1 MTVRRRHRIAT
12 VCAAGLLLVALSVT
26 ASADHSWGNYHW
38 ARTVSPFT
46 LDLGDN
52 VSAVWDASLA
62 TASADWSQ
70 SSVLNTVVVPGRARN
85 KQCRPQAGRV
95 EVCNSAYG
103 NNGWLGIAQIWANGS
118 HITQGSVKMND
129 TYFNTAQYN
138 TPAWRALVVCQEVGH
153 TFGLDHQDE
162 NFNNPN
168 LGTCMDYTNNPA
180 TNQHP
185 NAHDYAQLEAIYAH
199 LDSSTTVGAEITRGN
214 GAEPE
219 RDAVGGVAVAQGGDV
234 DLNQPSEW
242 GRLRKSGRGGR
253 TQTFERDLGNG
264 RRVFTFVIWA
274 QPEE

>member
-1 MTVRRRHRIAT
+1 MIERLGRRVVIA
-12 VCAAGLLLVALSVT
+12 CGAGLLLTALSVT
-26 ASADHSWGNYHW
+26 TSADHAWGNYHW
-38 ARTVSPFT
+38 ARTANPFT
-46 LDLGDN
+46 IQLGDN
-52 VSAVWDASLA
+52 VSAVWDASLN
-62 TASADWSQ
+62 TASSDWSA
-70 SSVLNTVVVPGRARN
+70 STVLNTVVVTGQARN

-95 EVCNSAYG
+95 EVCNASYG
-103 NNGWLGIAQIWANGS
+103 NNGWLGIAQIWASGS
-118 HITQGSVKMND
+118 HITQGTVKMND

-162 NFNNPN
+162 NFSNPN

-185 NAHDYAQLEAIYAH
+185 NQHDYDQLESIYAH
-199 LDSSTTVGAEITRGN
+199 LDSTTTVGAEITRGN
-214 GAEPE
+214 GTQPGP
-219 RDAVGGVAVAQGGDV
+219 DVAAGQAGDV
-234 DLNQPSEW
+234 DLNEPSEW

-274 QPEE
+274 QPE